1 MDQPSLL
8 VTDDTVGCQAAN
20 AMPPGPIDGFIST
33 FKKHLEQPV
42 ILSPPT
48 LRKTRTTRQLIDED
62 DLVPKRSARLA
73 AKSRYRE
80 SKLEA
85 QARKVMMKR
94 IGLEVETV
102 KPDQTAFTAP
112 LSKSTRE
119 AMHILFPGGKQRAA
133 RTVSAT

>member
-8 VTDDTVGCQAAN
+8 DTVGCQAAN
-20 AMPPGPIDGFIST
+20 ATPPGPIDGFIST
-33 FKKHLEQPV
+33 FKKHLEQPI

-94 IGLEVETV
+94 IGLEVET
-102 KPDQTAFTAP
+102 AFTAP